1 MPDPPLTHVRNI
13 GIMAHI
19 DAGKTTTTERVLF
32 YTGKKHK
39 LGTVDDGT
47 ADMDWMDQERERG
60 ITITSAA
67 TTCFWNDHTVNII
80 DTPGHVD
87 FTVEVERSLRVL
99 DGGVV
104 VFCAVGGV
112 EPQSET
118 VWKQADRYG
127 VPRIAFINKM
137 DRRGANFDR
146 VLEMMQERLGAT
158 PAPVQIPIGAE
169 DEFVGVIDLIAN
181 EAKVWRDA
189 DQGVEVHA
197 GPIPAELLETAEAA
211 RAELVDAVATAS
223 EDDDVIEQYLETAE
237 LTEEQIRTG
246 LRAAALSGDVIPVFC
261 GASLRNRGVQLLLDG
276 IIDYLPSPLDVP
288 PVAGQDPKT
297 GDALARAARDD
308 EPLSALA
315 FKIAADPNVDRVV
328 FVRIYSGVLKSGSV
342 LWNPRLSQRERV
354 TRILR
359 MHANRREVVPEAR
372 AGEIAVLIGPRH
384 TGTGDTLCTRDS
396 PIVLGSM
403 HFPEPVVS
411 MAVEPRSDCDKDAL
425 EEALAVLQDEDPTV
439 RVHEDPE
446 TGQCI
451 LSGMGELHLE
461 ILIDRM
467 EREFKVEARAGQPQ
481 VAYRETIG
489 MAADAV
495 GRYSVQIEDEGL
507 FGQVAVRVEPMEAGA
522 GTEVTDAI
530 PEGTLPGAFR
540 EAAMRGARGA
550 LSNGVLG
557 GFPLQDVRAT
567 LTAAEMHETLS
578 NETAFDAAG
587 SQAVANALHKA
598 APALLEPIM
607 TVQVAMPSDYVGRVM
622 GDLNARRV
630 QILGVDARD
639 MDEVIMAEAPLAE
652 MFRYTT
658 ALRSMTQGRG
668 THTLE
673 FSRYEAV
680 PPTLVEGL
688 L

>member
-1 MPDPPLTHVRNI
+1 MPDQPLTHVRNI

-67 TTCFWNDHTVNII
+67 TTCFWDDHTINII

-137 DRRGANFDR
+137 DRRGANFGR
-146 VLEMMQERLGAT
+146 VLEMMRERLGAT
-158 PAPVQIPIGAE
+158 PAPVQIPIGSE
-169 DEFVGVIDLIAN
+169 DEFVGVIDLITN
-181 EAKVWRDA
+181 EAKVWHDA
-189 DQGVEVHA
+189 DQGVEIHA
-197 GPIPAELLETAEAA
+197 GPIPDELAETAEAA

-223 EDDDVIEQYLETAE
+223 EDDDIIEQYLETAE

-246 LRAAALSGDVIPVFC
+246 LRAAALAGDLIPVFC

-276 IIDYLPSPLDVP
+276 IIEYLPSPLDVP
-288 PVAGQDPKT
+288 PVTGQDPKT
-297 GDALARAARDD
+297 GDPMARAARDD

-328 FVRIYSGVLKSGSV
+328 FVRVYSGVLTSGSV

-384 TGTGDTLCTRDS
+384 TGTGDTLCTRDD

-411 MAVEPRSDCDKDAL
+411 MAVEPRSDRDKDAL

-467 EREFKVEARAGQPQ
+467 QREFKVEARAGQPQ

-489 MAADAV
+489 MAAEAI

-507 FGQVAVRVEPMEAGA
+507 FGQIAVQVEPVEAGA
-522 GTEVTDAI
+522 GSEVIDAI
-530 PEGTLPGAFR
+530 PDGTLPAAFR

-550 LSNGVLG
+550 LNNGVLG

-598 APALLEPIM
+598 APTLLEPIM
-607 TVQVAMPSDYVGRVM
+607 TVQVAIPSDYVGRIM

-630 QILGVDARD
+630 QILGVEARD
-639 MDEVIMAEAPLAE
+639 TDEVIMAEAPLAE

-658 ALRSMTQGRG
+658 TLRSLTQGRG

-673 FSRYEAV
+673 FARYEAV
-680 PPTLVEGL
+680 PPSLVQAAL
-688 L
+688 

>member
-1 MPDPPLTHVRNI
+1 MPNQPLTRVRNI

-47 ADMDWMDQERERG
+47 AEMDWMDQERERG

-67 TTCFWNDHTVNII
+67 TTCFWQDHTINII

-146 VLEMMQERLGAT
+146 VLEMMREVLGAT

-181 EAKVWRDA
+181 EAKTWHED
-189 DQGVEVHA
+189 DQGVQVHS
-197 GPIPAELLETAEAA
+197 GPIPAELVEEAEAA
-211 RAELVDAVATAS
+211 RAELVDAVAAAS
-223 EDDDVIEQYLETAE
+223 EDDELIEQYLETGE
-237 LTEEQIRTG
+237 LTQDQIRAG
-246 LRAAALSGDVIPVFC
+246 LRAAALAGTVVPVFC

-276 IIDYLPSPLDVP
+276 VVAYLPSPLDVP
-288 PVAGQDPKT
+288 PVTGQNPT
-297 GDALARAARDD
+297 SGEAIERAAHDD

-342 LWNPRLSQRERV
+342 LWNPRLSRRERV
-354 TRILR
+354 TRILQ
-359 MHANRREVVPEAR
+359 MHANRREVVQEAR
-372 AGEIAVLIGPRH
+372 TGDIVVLIGPRF
-384 TGTGDTLCTRDS
+384 TSTGDTLCTRDD
-396 PIVLGSM
+396 PIVLESM
-403 HFPEPVVS
+403 HFPAPVVS
-411 MAVEPRSDCDKDAL
+411 VAVEPRSERDKDTLEIAL
-425 EEALAVLQDEDPTV
+425 GVLQDEDPTV
-439 RVHEDPE
+439 QVHEDPE
-446 TGQCI
+446 TGQRI

-461 ILIDRM
+461 ILIDRL
-467 EREFKVEARAGQPQ
+467 EREFKVEARSGTPQ
-481 VAYRETIG
+481 VAYRETIAS
-489 MAADAV
+489 AADAT
-495 GRYSVQIEDEGL
+495 GQYSVQIEDEGL
-507 FGQVAVRVEPMEAGA
+507 FGEITVHVEPAGDGE
-522 GTEVTDAI
+522 GTEVVDSI
-530 PEGTLPGAFR
+530 PDGGLPGALR
-540 EAAMRGARGA
+540 EAAMRGASGA
-550 LSNGVLG
+550 ANNGVLG
-557 GFPLQDVRAT
+557 GFPLQDVRVT
-567 LTAAEMHETLS
+567 LTGAVTHETLS
-578 NETAFDAAG
+578 NETAFEAAG
-587 SQAVANALHKA
+587 SQAVHNALHKA
-598 APALLEPIM
+598 GPTLLEPIM
-607 TVQVAMPSDYVGRVM
+607 KTQVSVPSDYVGRVM

-630 QILGVDARD
+630 QIMGVDVRD
-639 MDEVIMAEAPLAE
+639 LNEVILAEAPLAE

-658 ALRSMTQGRG
+658 SLRSMTQGRG

-673 FSRYEAV
+673 FSHYEAV
-680 PPTLVEGL
+680 PAHLVSGAL
-688 L
+688 

>member
-1 MPDPPLTHVRNI
+1 MPDQPLTHVRNI

-67 TTCFWNDHTVNII
+67 TTCFWQDHTINII

-137 DRRGANFDR
+137 DRRGANFGR
-146 VLEMMQERLGAT
+146 VLEMMREVLGAT
-158 PAPVQIPIGAE
+158 PAPVQVPIGAE

-181 EAKVWRDA
+181 EAKTWHED
-189 DQGVEVHA
+189 DQGVEIHP
-197 GPIPAELLETAEAA
+197 GPIPSDLAEQADAA
-211 RAELVDAVATAS
+211 RAELVDIVATAS
-223 EDDDVIEQYLETAE
+223 EDEELIEEYLETGE
-237 LTEEQIRTG
+237 LSEEQIRAG
-246 LRAAALSGDVIPVFC
+246 LRAAALAGSIIPVFC

-276 IIDYLPSPLDVP
+276 VVDYLPSPLDVP
-288 PVAGQDPKT
+288 PVAGQDPKS
-297 GDALARAARDD
+297 GEPLERAPRDD

-342 LWNPRLSQRERV
+342 LWNPRLSQRERI
-354 TRILR
+354 TRILQ
-359 MHANRREVVPEAR
+359 MHANRREVVQEAR
-372 AGEIAVLIGPRH
+372 TGDIVVLIGPRY
-384 TGTGDTLCTRDS
+384 TGTGDTLCSRDE
-396 PIVLGSM
+396 PVVLGSM
-403 HFPEPVVS
+403 QFPDPVVS
-411 MAVEPRSDCDKDAL
+411 MAVEPRSERDKDTLEMAL
-425 EEALAVLQDEDPTV
+425 DVLQDEDPTV
-439 RVHEDPE
+439 QVHEDAE
-446 TGQCI
+446 TGQRI

-461 ILIDRM
+461 ILIDRL
-467 EREFKVEARAGQPQ
+467 EREFKVEARSGQPQ
-481 VAYRETIG
+481 VAYRETITTP
-489 MAADAV
+489 ADAT
-495 GRYSVQIEDEGL
+495 GQYSVQIEEESL
-507 FGQVAVRVEPMEAGA
+507 FGEVTVRVEPAEDGHGTSVDDRIPDGVLSGA
-522 GTEVTDAI
+522 
-530 PEGTLPGAFR
+530 LR
-540 EAAMRGARGA
+540 EAALRGASA
-550 LSNGVLG
+550 AVNNGVLG
-557 GFPLQDVRAT
+557 GFPLQDVRVT
-567 LTAAEMHETLS
+567 LTGAATHEALS
-578 NETAFDAAG
+578 NETAFEAAG
-587 SQAVANALHKA
+587 SQAVHNALHKA
-598 APALLEPIM
+598 GPTLLEPIM
-607 TVQVAMPSDYVGRVM
+607 KAQVAVPSDYVGRVM

-630 QILGVDARD
+630 QIMGVDVRD
-639 MDEVIMAEAPLAE
+639 LNEVILAEAPLAE

-658 ALRSMTQGRG
+658 SLRSATQGRG

-673 FSRYEAV
+673 FSHYEAV
-680 PPTLVEGL
+680 PAHLVPNAL
-688 L
+688 

>member
-411 MAVEPRSDCDKDAL
+411 MAVEPRSDRDKDAL